1 MTKAKNHWIT
11 ANFHFKSK
19 NMSYNEWATREN
31 VVYTARV
38 AEPLP
43 SGAFCVD
50 IMDSD
55 DGSHFGL
62 DSLFLKF
69 DVDVADKYI
78 KFKRNGSDFQL
89 LEVMECPPNTNTS
102 IS

>member
-1 MTKAKNHWIT
+1 
-11 ANFHFKSK
+11 
-19 NMSYNEWATREN
+19 MSYNTWATREG

-50 IMDSD
+50 ILDSN
-55 DGSHFGL
+55 DGSPFGL

-69 DVDVADKYI
+69 DDDVLEYV
-78 KFKRNGSDFQL
+78 KFIRHGNEFQL
-89 LEVMECPPNTNTS
+89 LETMECLPSTS
-102 IS
+102 LSTS